1 MRHLGAEEAEISFL
15 RLNEFIAALERLWDA
30 LLPCIERPDR
40 RQFFMWMKIHHD
52 LEIVRRGIEKA
63 AHKNKRDGLKDADH
77 AVRYASKCMNS
88 FAADRK
94 ALREIRQIVESRN
107 AA

>member
-1 MRHLGAEEAEISFL
+1 MRHLGAEEAEEAFL
-15 RLNEFIAALERLWDA
+15 RLNEFIAALERLRDA
-30 LLPCIERPDR
+30 ILPCIERPDR

-52 LEIVRRGIEKA
+52 LEIVRHGIEKA
-63 AHKNKRDGLKDADH
+63 AHKNVRNGLKDQDH
-77 AVRYASKCMNS
+77 AIRYASACMNS
-88 FAADRK
+88 YAADRK